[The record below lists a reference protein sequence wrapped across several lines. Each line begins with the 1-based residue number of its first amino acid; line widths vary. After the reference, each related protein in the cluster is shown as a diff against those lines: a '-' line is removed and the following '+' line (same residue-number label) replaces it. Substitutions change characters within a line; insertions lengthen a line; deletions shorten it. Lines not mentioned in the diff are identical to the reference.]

1 MARLTNWITAQPK
14 RNRLSVK
21 KPHHFRGETYPLD
34 ECRAEMTVGPNH
46 GDHISAGRV
55 LAGGVLFGPA
65 GAAVGALARKNTTTV
80 RVAVWHQD
88 TLVVDEALGLASMNV
103 AENFVNT
110 VNRTEKD
117 N

>member
-14 RNRLSVK
+14 KNRLSVK

-34 ECRAEMTVGPNH
+34 ECRAEMTVG
-46 GDHISAGRV
+46 
-55 LAGGVLFGPA
+55 VLFGPA

-80 RVAVWHQD
+80 HVAVWHQD